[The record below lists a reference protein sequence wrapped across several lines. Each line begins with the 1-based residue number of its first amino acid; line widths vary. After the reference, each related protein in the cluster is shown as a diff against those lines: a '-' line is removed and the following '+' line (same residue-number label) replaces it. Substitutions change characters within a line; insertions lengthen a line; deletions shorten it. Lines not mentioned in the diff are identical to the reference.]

1 MKNTKNI
8 VPNTFQT
15 LNYNKTK
22 LLPTKTP
29 RAGWECLKIY
39 DSKYTGLVV
48 YATKTLHCIA
58 LKD

>member
-1 MKNTKNI
+1 MNQTKIDLNIRMKN
-8 VPNTFQT
+8 
-15 LNYNKTK
+15 KTT

>member
-1 MKNTKNI
+1 MNQTKIDLNI
-8 VPNTFQT
+8 RITT
-15 LNYNKTK
+15 

-39 DSKYTGLVV
+39 GSKYTGLVV